1 MDTIHFPDSLQE
13 FAVSEAAYLRQHPE
27 YDCLVTGSI
36 VFNEEGKLLLV
47 QRAAEERAFPDF
59 WVSRRGSHD
68 CPRTNTIQE
77 IPGGKVDDSDQTILH
92 AAARELKEEAG
103 LDTIRILKK
112 VTHFIFVD
120 EKPGRRTTTWLKLVF
135 EMSVQS
141 ADNVVLDPT
150 EHQKFL
156 FASEE
161 EVVRDQVGDVKLKY
175 ISPANKDVK
184 LEAFK
189 QRRGEGCA

>member
-1 MDTIHFPDSLQE
+1 MDTVNFPDSLQE

-47 QRAAEERAFPDF
+47 QRAAEERAFPDL
-59 WVSRRGSHD
+59 W
-68 CPRTNTIQE
+68 E

-156 FASEE
+156 FASED
-161 EVVRDQVGDVKLKY
+161 EVVRDQVGDVKLRY